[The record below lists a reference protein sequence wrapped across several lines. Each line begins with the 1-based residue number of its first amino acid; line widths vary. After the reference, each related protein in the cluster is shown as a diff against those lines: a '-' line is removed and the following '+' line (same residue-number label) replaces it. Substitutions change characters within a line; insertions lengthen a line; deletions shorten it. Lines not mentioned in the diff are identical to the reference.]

1 MAREK
6 EAEADVIEPARGIV
20 EGQQRGSRDGCGGLV
35 PQRGTRD
42 L

>member
-1 MAREK
+1 MARQK
-6 EAEADVIEPARGIV
+6 KAEADVVEPARGIV
-20 EGQQRGSRDGCGGLV
+20 ESQQRDSRDGCGGLV